1 MYIPVQISG
10 RFPDSGIHTGSSL
23 PSYAA
28 SDRCCG
34 TIASYSSITVTRSYR
49 ICTCFPFTLCL
60 RSYAAGRGTDYFLFN
75 CVCLFGTVSKHFLYY
90 NTDETKRVGLHRKTV
105 RINCHVI
112 WIYYHVCIPQKL
124 CQQPDQYVR
133 LPGLRGSAE
142 TFLLPSFSFCK
153 EKRRA
158 QKHFFC
164 LAFLSAKKSGR
175 LNTLGQLFAPLSAE
189 FCKTSFIQCLADFNH
204 QIVVEPQIVHDSQT
218 LSKHFT
224 GL

>member
-1 MYIPVQISG
+1 MNIPVQISG

-23 PSYAA
+23 PSCAA

-49 ICTCFPFTLCL
+49 IYTCFPFTLCL

-153 EKRRA
+153 EKRE
-158 QKHFFC
+158 
-164 LAFLSAKKSGR
+164 KSG
-175 LNTLGQLFAPLSAE
+175 
-189 FCKTSFIQCLADFNH
+189 
-204 QIVVEPQIVHDSQT
+204 
-218 LSKHFT
+218 
-224 GL
+224 

>member
-1 MYIPVQISG
+1 MNIPVQISG

-60 RSYAAGRGTDYFLFN
+60 CSYAAGRGTDYFLFN

-142 TFLLPSFSFCK
+142 TFLLPGFSFCK
-153 EKRRA
+153 EKRTVKCA
-158 QKHFFC
+158 WT
-164 LAFLSAKKSGR
+164 AFRSIERG
-175 LNTLGQLFAPLSAE
+175 
-189 FCKTSFIQCLADFNH
+189 I
-204 QIVVEPQIVHDSQT
+204 PQTVLHPVPCGFLPSDCCRT
-218 LSKHFT
+218 T
-224 GL
+224 DCA